1 MTDAPQGAT
10 EGKQLWP
17 TSAFCFLLC
26 SPPFSSFLPVFALLL
41 LVPVLDPCP
50 CFLLSAFCFLLSAF
64 CFLLSAFCFLL
75 SAFCFLDLDLD
86 LDLGFGL
93 DLDLDLDLGLWP

>member
-1 MTDAPQGAT
+1 MTHAPQGAT

-64 CFLLSAFCFLL
+64 CFL
-75 SAFCFLDLDLD
+75 DLDLD
-86 LDLGFGL
+86 LDLGLDL